1 MMDKGYS
8 WWFANDSEGEERRL
22 CWVPIVLFFFNLSTD
37 HMNVSILYVAFKN
50 SLGQF
55 WPGKQVDYLQIFIF
69 ASIPSNPVPR
79 LILIAVPPAT
89 ASMSS

>member
-1 MMDKGYS
+1 MDKGYS
-8 WWFANDSEGEERRL
+8 WWFANDSEGEERTL
-22 CWVPIVLFFFNLSTD
+22 CWVPIVHFFYLSTD

-55 WPGKQVDYLQIFIF
+55 WLGKQVDYLQIFIF
-69 ASIPSNPVPR
+69 SSIPSNPVPR